1 MAEFLQCWR
10 PSCCCFFAW
19 RTQSCGSSDL
29 GTSSPACCPR
39 APPPGQKDTV
49 QLNFFKTNFHDR
61 HDETQTVP
69 MMKTVSRPV
78 THLQLVQGFGSH
90 VGVLEVD
97 KGTEAFMKNSDAFN
111 LTEAEHTQKRLI
123 LLISYHCWKLFKALM
138 SS

>member
-1 MAEFLQCWR
+1 MTIFSFLTLRSINQC
-10 PSCCCFFAW
+10 
-19 RTQSCGSSDL
+19 
-29 GTSSPACCPR
+29 
-39 APPPGQKDTV
+39 
-49 QLNFFKTNFHDR
+49 N
-61 HDETQTVP
+61 ETQTVP

-123 LLISYHCWKLFKALM
+123 LLINYHCWKLFKALM